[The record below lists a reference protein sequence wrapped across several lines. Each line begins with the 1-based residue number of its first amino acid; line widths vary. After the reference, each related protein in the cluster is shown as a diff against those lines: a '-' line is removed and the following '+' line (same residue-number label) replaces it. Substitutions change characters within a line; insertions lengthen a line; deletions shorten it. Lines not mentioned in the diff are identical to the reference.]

1 MNALDQY
8 PSGLAAPRA
17 ERRGG
22 STAVLG
28 GAGGS
33 ETDWVG
39 KGMVGVLCAGGL
51 GKSEWNNLVGV
62 IFAVRRVSLDM
73 GEGE

>member
-33 ETDWVG
+33 ETEWDG
-39 KGMVGVLCAGGL
+39 KGMVGV
-51 GKSEWNNLVGV
+51 
-62 IFAVRRVSLDM
+62 
-73 GEGE
+73 

>member
-33 ETDWVG
+33 GTDWVG
-39 KGMVGVLCAGGL
+39 KGMVGVLCVGGL
-51 GKSEWNNLVGV
+51 GKSGLNNLVGV
-62 IFAVRRVSLDM
+62 IFAVGRVSLGLD
-73 GEGE
+73 EGE